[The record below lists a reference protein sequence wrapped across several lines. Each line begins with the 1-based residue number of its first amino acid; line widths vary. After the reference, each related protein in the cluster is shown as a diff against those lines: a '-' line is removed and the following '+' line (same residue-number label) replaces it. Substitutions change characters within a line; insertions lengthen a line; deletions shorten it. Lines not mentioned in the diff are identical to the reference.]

1 MARQRL
7 SRRVEELLA
16 KRPFEIEHA
25 VSLTALHRL
34 TVSGS
39 DRACKSWRGRVANVV
54 QSPAARAETL
64 TTGKDISRVRGSG
77 KNFYSKPLP
86 SAGGPSTGDAGA
98 PTNSTNQVCRLTL
111 KGRRIWNSIR

>member
-1 MARQRL
+1 VARQRL

-25 VSLTALHRL
+25 VFLTVLHRL

-39 DRACKSWRGRVANVV
+39 DRAYKSWRGRVANVV
-54 QSPAARAETL
+54 QSPAARAGTL

-86 SAGGPSTGDAGA
+86 SAGGPSTGNAGA
-98 PTNSTNQVCRLTL
+98 PTNSTNQVCRTDT
-111 KGRRIWNSIR
+111 

>member
-25 VSLTALHRL
+25 VFLTVLHRL

-39 DRACKSWRGRVANVV
+39 DRAYKSWRGRVANVV
-54 QSPAARAETL
+54 QSPAARAGTL

-86 SAGGPSTGDAGA
+86 SAGGPSTGDAEPRQTA
-98 PTNSTNQVCRLTL
+98 PIRFAELTL
-111 KGRRIWNSIR
+111 KG